1 MTTRVRE
8 LKEVDFERVKSFMLQ
23 HFYGHDPLFQS
34 LDDETNI
41 QAHPKDG
48 QSVYKSFVRGFPLAA
63 IDEDDYILGIAL
75 NSVVLPEDFEKKWQK
90 VKEKKPT
97 DALSHRMHVFYKAEW
112 DS

>member
-1 MTTRVRE
+1 M
-8 LKEVDFERVKSFMLQ
+8 
-23 HFYGHDPLFQS
+23 
-34 LDDETNI
+34 
-41 QAHPKDG
+41 
-48 QSVYKSFVRGFPLAA
+48 AA